1 MEKYFR
7 PSRREFLQSAAAL
20 SAAGIVTPRSAFA
33 DDLKIITQSIT
44 TEAMITRAIPS
55 TGEQVPVI
63 GMGTWG
69 TFDIGHE
76 PSLRDTQ
83 CEVLKRFFELG
94 GRIIDSSPMYGYSES
109 VIGYCLEK
117 IGKSNLFSATKVWT
131 PFQNLG
137 VSQIE
142 NSYQLWGLNS
152 FDLYQIHNL
161 VAFEKH
167 LETLLEMKA
176 NQQLRYIGVTTSH
189 GRRHDDL
196 EKIILKAPIDFV
208 QLTYNVLDREAE
220 MRLLP
225 AAQERGL
232 GVMINRPFRRAQLFR
247 QFAHHP
253 LPQWVSEFDCENWAQ
268 FFLKF
273 VVSHPAVTCAIPATS
288 QISHLVENMG
298 AQRGRLP
305 DLKMRKKMTDYVEGL
320 A

>member
-1 MEKYFR
+1 MKKLFKS
-7 PSRREFLQSAAAL
+7 SRRGFLLNAAAL
-20 SAAGIVTPRSAFA
+20 SAAGIVNPGAAFA
-33 DDLKIITQSIT
+33 DDAAITSPTIT
-44 TEAMITRAIPS
+44 KAIPS

-63 GMGTWG
+63 GMGTWV

-76 PSLRDTQ
+76 PSLRDAQ
-83 CEVLKRFFELG
+83 CEVLNKFFELG

-109 VIGYCLEK
+109 VIGYCLK
-117 IGKSNLFSATKVWT
+117 KTGKSKLFSATKVWT

-137 VSQIE
+137 LSQIE
-142 NSYQLWGLNS
+142 NSYQLWGLDT
-152 FDLYQIHNL
+152 FDLYQVHNL

-167 LETLLEMKA
+167 METLLEMKA
-176 NQQLRYIGVTTSH
+176 NNQLRYIGVTTSH

-196 EKIILKAPIDFV
+196 EKLILKAPIDFV
-208 QLTYNVLDREAE
+208 QLTYNVLDRQAE
-220 MRLLP
+220 SRLLP

-232 GVMINRPFRRAQLFR
+232 GVMINRPFRRAQLFNKY
-247 QFAHHP
+247 AHHP
-253 LPQWVSEFDCENWAQ
+253 LPEWISEFDCENWAQ

-288 QISHLVENMG
+288 QLPHLLENMG

-305 DLKMRKKMTDYVEGL
+305 DRAMRKKMTDYIEKL